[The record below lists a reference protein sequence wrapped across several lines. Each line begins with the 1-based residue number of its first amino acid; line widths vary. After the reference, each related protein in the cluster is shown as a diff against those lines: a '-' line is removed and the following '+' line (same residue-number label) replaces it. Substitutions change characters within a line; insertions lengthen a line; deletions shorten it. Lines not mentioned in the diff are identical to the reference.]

1 MRGQGNDWES
11 NVDVANGREGMEGA
25 GGAEG
30 WMGGGGGC
38 RGVAARAADGEFQ
51 RVSLGVREMKC
62 ELGEWRGKRCSA
74 E

>member
-1 MRGQGNDWES
+1 MWRTAREDWREEAG
-11 NVDVANGREGMEGA
+11 VEVAA
-25 GGAEG
+25 GG
-30 WMGGGGGC
+30 
-38 RGVAARAADGEFQ
+38 VTARAADGEFQ